1 MLGTEDTA
9 VDKTDLHTPAPSPH
23 PGRAKGDKQIQVPL
37 GESHGKRMNTGLRKR
52 ITVMTVGCRRR
63 EGVIGKKSP
72 LLPTSRTGGKEPAS
86 HGASG
91 SRTFQADGI
100 SSRSIFK
107 VPEARKCL
115 AVLGSEI
122 GLGRREVEGESGR
135 RCSEG
140 GSLQSQ
146 ALKVM

>member
-1 MLGTEDTA
+1 
-9 VDKTDLHTPAPSPH
+9 
-23 PGRAKGDKQIQVPL
+23 
-37 GESHGKRMNTGLRKR
+37 
-52 ITVMTVGCRRR
+52 MTVGWEERGRNL
-63 EGVIGKKSP
+63 EKVAFKSH
-72 LLPTSRTGGKEPAS
+72 LKNRKEPAS
-86 HGASG
+86 HGVSG

-115 AVLGSEI
+115 AAPGSEI
-122 GLGRREVEGESGR
+122 GLQRKEVEEESGR
-135 RCSEG
+135 RCWEG

>member
-1 MLGTEDTA
+1 MEKVA
-9 VDKTDLHTPAPSPH
+9 FK
-23 PGRAKGDKQIQVPL
+23 
-37 GESHGKRMNTGLRKR
+37 SHLKNR
-52 ITVMTVGCRRR
+52 
-63 EGVIGKKSP
+63 
-72 LLPTSRTGGKEPAS
+72 KEPAR
-86 HGASG
+86 HGVSG

-115 AVLGSEI
+115 AAPGSEI
-122 GLGRREVEGESGR
+122 GLQRKEVEGESGR
-135 RCSEG
+135 RCWEG